1 MVVLLSRL
9 PATECIKF
17 CHRVVDGLCGREPP
31 RRSEHSSTWSPEE
44 WLQLLDSLN
53 AFYRRAVGSD
63 SSEEEVLGGLAD
75 VGSSHAE
82 ALLSVLRA
90 RREEIHRALLDRTNS
105 ISSATLQ
112 DFDWQLKLS
121 LSSDKI
127 SSLHTPSAQPQ
138 SGCEGGRS
146 PALRHHGDEPRGVKH
161 THQFPR
167 GRQQGGAAVEMMDR
181 LWRNHPTKT
190 QDYRKSSRCLSGCHE
205 V

>member
-31 RRSEHSSTWSPEE
+31 RRSEHSTTWSPEE
-44 WLQLLDSLN
+44 WLQLLDSLS

-63 SSEEEVLGGLAD
+63 SSEKEVLGGLAD

-82 ALLSVLRA
+82 AVLSVLRA
-90 RREEIHRALLDRTNS
+90 RREEIHHALLDRTNS

-127 SSLHTPSAQPQ
+127 SSLHTPLLSLSLDVREDA
-138 SGCEGGRS
+138 
-146 PALRHHGDEPRGVKH
+146 ALRSVTMEMNREELN
-161 THQFPR
+161 TLISSLE
-167 GRQQGGAAVEMMDR
+167 AANKVI
-181 LWRNHPTKT
+181 L
-190 QDYRKSSRCLSGCHE
+190 
-205 V
+205 

>member
-31 RRSEHSSTWSPEE
+31 RRSEHSTTWSPEE
-44 WLQLLDSLN
+44 WLQLLDSLS

-63 SSEEEVLGGLAD
+63 SSEEEVRARGVCWGGLAD

-82 ALLSVLRA
+82 AVLSVLRA
-90 RREEIHRALLDRTNS
+90 RREEIHHALLDRTNS

-127 SSLHTPSAQPQ
+127 SSLHTPLLSLSLDVREDA
-138 SGCEGGRS
+138 
-146 PALRHHGDEPRGVKH
+146 ALRSVTMEMNREELN
-161 THQFPR
+161 TLISSLE
-167 GRQQGGAAVEMMDR
+167 AANKVI
-181 LWRNHPTKT
+181 L
-190 QDYRKSSRCLSGCHE
+190 
-205 V
+205 